1 MKGIVG
7 LPGNQGTLLT
17 YLCTC
22 PFISDYWSATSW
34 IRIDRHYNINIV
46 KAAVTRDA
54 SSYVFK
60 ISRIVFRTFTA
71 QSFGRRLG
79 TVQHVLKAP
88 GMTSDSSR
96 LTSAVIIFYLLPL
109 SRRLFVLAC
118 LVVVRLSS
126 ALHKKMLS
134 GFLMKL
140 GGRLRLEEK
149 KMKINGLKSRYTAD
163 QNTTSV

>member
-60 ISRIVFRTFTA
+60 ISR

-79 TVQHVLKAP
+79 TVQYVLKAP

-118 LVVVRLSS
+118 LVVVRPSS